1 MAYFAD
7 HLARALAILTEEYG
21 ESGQTV
27 PLGHFGLP
35 SGDLDTSEPD
45 AVERRVEV
53 EIPGSAPLGGYQ
65 NPLAGRD
72 LRVSDLVVRV
82 GYRHHPEGGADE
94 GVDARGLGGAT
105 TRAVQ
110 ARASEDAALVLAAV
124 GWQPNWSGLDPAVID
139 CAPAPA
145 GWSVTAPSEGRVF
158 LTVPFVLTTR
168 ATFPGAYGPAAT

>member
-7 HLARALAILTEEYG
+7 HLARALAILTEEHG
-21 ESGQTV
+21 ESGSTV

-35 SGDLDTSEPD
+35 SGDLETSEPD

-53 EIPGSAPLGGYQ
+53 EIAGSAPLGGYQ
-65 NPLAGRD
+65 NPIAGRD
-72 LRVSDLVVRV
+72 IRVSEMLVRV
-82 GYRHHPEGGADE
+82 GYRHHHEGGADA
-94 GVDARGLGGAT
+94 GIDARALGGAT

-110 ARASEDAALVLAAV
+110 ARASEDAALILAAL
-124 GWQPNWSGLDPAVID
+124 GHEPNWSGLDPHVID
-139 CAPAPA
+139 CAPDPA
-145 GWSVTAPSEGRVF
+145 GWSTSAPLEGRVF